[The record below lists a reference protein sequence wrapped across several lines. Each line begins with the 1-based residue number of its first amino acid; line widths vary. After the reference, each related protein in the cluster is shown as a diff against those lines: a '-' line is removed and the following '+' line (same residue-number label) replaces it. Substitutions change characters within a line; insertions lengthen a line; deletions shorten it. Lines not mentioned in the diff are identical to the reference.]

1 VTSRRKRAYRPSQPS
16 KCVCSIKG
24 VVKRPEFAARARAD
38 EMGKVIKLLVS
49 PVLIPLVYA
58 FVYEIFLFIIYNVDF
73 QPVQW
78 FLFGLL
84 CYVLIY
90 PFIKGDNI
98 TFIETFEHELGHAV
112 LNLVWFR
119 SFDEFRVNP
128 EEDKSHVA
136 THGLFNIGFLTSLAP
151 YYLPVFTIPLLI
163 FKPFL
168 SNSIRDVIDFLIGFT
183 LGFHYVALFKK
194 EFHRQQTDIKKHT
207 LVFSFLITCLMNAVV
222 LVIIL
227 CAVLEDYLLL
237 LNYLDGSITRAIE
250 SYKVVFQEL
259 QKQMLKY

>member
-1 VTSRRKRAYRPSQPS
+1 
-16 KCVCSIKG
+16 
-24 VVKRPEFAARARAD
+24 
-38 EMGKVIKLLVS
+38 MGKVIKLLVS
-49 PVLIPLVYA
+49 PALIPLVYA
-58 FVYEIFLFIIYNVDF
+58 FVYEIILFIIYNVDF

-90 PFIKGDNI
+90 PFIKCDNI
-98 TFIETFEHELGHAV
+98 TFVETFEHELGHAV

-119 SFDEFRVNP
+119 RFDEFLVNP
-128 EEDKSHVA
+128 KKKSHVA
-136 THGLFNIGFLTSLAP
+136 TRGLFNIGFLTSLAP

-163 FKPFL
+163 VKPFL
-168 SNSIRDVIDFLIGFT
+168 SASIRHVIDFLIGFT
-183 LGFHYVALFKK
+183 LAFHYVALLK
-194 EFHRQQTDIKKHT
+194 EFYRQQPDIQKHT
-207 LVFSFLITCLMNAVV
+207 TVFSFLITCLMNAVV
-222 LVIIL
+222 LVVIL

-259 QKQMLKY
+259 QKQMLKYW

>member
-1 VTSRRKRAYRPSQPS
+1 MS
-16 KCVCSIKG
+16 
-24 VVKRPEFAARARAD
+24 
-38 EMGKVIKLLVS
+38 KVIKLLVS
-49 PVLIPLVYA
+49 PALIPLVYA
-58 FVYEIFLFIIYNVDF
+58 FVCEAFLFIIYNVDF

-78 FLFGLL
+78 FLYGVL

-90 PFIKGDNI
+90 PLIRGGNI
-98 TFIETFEHELGHAV
+98 TFVETFEHELGHAV

-128 EEDKSHVA
+128 DEDKSHVA

-163 FKPFL
+163 LKPFL
-168 SNSIRDVIDFLIGFT
+168 SDSIRHVIDFLIGFT
-183 LGFHYVALFKK
+183 LAFHYVALFKE
-194 EFHRQQTDIKKHT
+194 EFHRQQADIKKHT
-207 LVFSFLITCLMNAVV
+207 LVFSFLITCLMNTII

-237 LNYLDGSITRAIE
+237 LDYFDGSITRAIE

-259 QKQMLKY
+259 QKQMLKYW